1 MSDEAKQAIKAR
13 MFIGGL
19 KSMFGN
25 MHDALTEVEKDGV
38 MPRRLFDELLDVKDA
53 IEMTLNQLY
62 RAQAKC
68 CDHDEDDHQHHHD
81 EDDEDDGISDDE
93 DGDYDEEEEE
103 VTKPRRK
110 HEED

>member
-38 MPRRLFDELLDVKDA
+38 MPRRFFDELLDVKDA

-62 RAQAKC
+62 KAQTKC
-68 CDHDEDDHQHHHD
+68 CDHDEDDHLHD
-81 EDDEDDGISDDE
+81 HDDEEDDGISDDE
-93 DGDYDEEEEE
+93 DGDYDDEEEE